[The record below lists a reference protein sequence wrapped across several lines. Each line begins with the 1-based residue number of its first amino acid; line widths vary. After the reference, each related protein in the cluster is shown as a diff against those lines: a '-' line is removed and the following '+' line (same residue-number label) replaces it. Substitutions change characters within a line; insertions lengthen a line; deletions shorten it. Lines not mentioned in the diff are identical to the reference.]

1 MTEKMSSTVP
11 LDWSEVYYT
20 NCPLVSAS
28 NVDQELGW
36 TREEYKKIGVK
47 YAFLR
52 SRRENNWYP
61 HYIHNMDNL
70 IRFGGL
76 FPPIHVHADLRR
88 TKLLGAT
95 HAPHEGGCM
104 LVRARDDIYRMTELK
119 GKKIGLTKSL
129 NTIKNDWW
137 RIQEEQGIELM
148 LRMNGMT
155 RDDVEIVEFP
165 YPDDWYDKPEML
177 DPMENPSELWL
188 KRDHKHD
195 LAFRPLETS
204 LENGTV
210 DAIYTQS
217 KPFQHL
223 QEDTGKFKAIEDL
236 SRYPDWTLQVANI
249 PAVITCTAEMAEQ
262 HPELVVAFMKGMIK
276 VGRWANEHKRAAA
289 AILDRQTFYRDVED
303 TYQGIKHIDMVP
315 NFSPKNLASIEIGK
329 DFMLSHGYIKND
341 FDVHEWAAPEFLE
354 EAAKQ
359 LLEEEWAQAHP
370 EEGRHHRDPRHR
382 ARPDRLKPIPTSDGP
397 AGRDTLP
404 AGRHRPTP
412 PTYIRTKEEGDHDDH
427 VRDGDADG
435 GQGPRSACVTPAE
448 AAAQV
453 AAGEAVLLDV
463 REGEEWQHG
472 HIDGSV
478 PAPRGPAGVLGR
490 PDQPPPQ
497 GGSRPD
503 PPRHRRVRLR
513 HPRHV
518 RGRDPEDAG
527 LRGRRRPRGRPQGV
541 DGRRTAHQRAR
552 VHRHLTP
559 NRPDKGRA
567 TGRHPSPV
575 FGCFP

>member
-1 MTEKMSSTVP
+1 MTQVLKDPDTEVQRVSSTVP
-11 LDWSEVYYT
+11 LTWDEVYYT

-61 HYIHNMDNL
+61 HYIHNLDNL

-76 FPPIHVHADLRR
+76 FPPVHVHADIRR
-88 TKLLGAT
+88 TVLLGAT

-104 LVRARDDIYRMTELK
+104 LVRARDDIYRMTDLK

-165 YPDDWYDKPEML
+165 YPDDWYDDPKML

-195 LAFRPLETS
+195 LAFRPLETA
-204 LENGTV
+204 LGTGVV

-223 QEDTGKFKAIEDL
+223 QEATGKFKAIEDL

-262 HPELVVAFMKGMIK
+262 HPELVVTFMKGMIK
-276 VGRWANEHKRAAA
+276 VGRWANEHKHAAA
-289 AILDRQTFYRDVED
+289 AILDKQTFYVDVED

-315 NFSPKNLASIEIGK
+315 N
-329 DFMLSHGYIKND
+329 LSRA
-341 FDVHEWAAPEFLE
+341 EPRL
-354 EAAKQ
+354 
-359 LLEEEWAQAHP
+359 
-370 EEGRHHRDPRHR
+370 HRDRQGLHGQPRLHQE
-382 ARPDRLKPIPTSDGP
+382 RL
-397 AGRDTLP
+397 
-404 AGRHRPTP
+404 
-412 PTYIRTKEEGDHDDH
+412 
-427 VRDGDADG
+427 
-435 GQGPRSACVTPAE
+435 
-448 AAAQV
+448 
-453 AAGEAVLLDV
+453 
-463 REGEEWQHG
+463 
-472 HIDGSV
+472 
-478 PAPRGPAGVLGR
+478 
-490 PDQPPPQ
+490 
-497 GGSRPD
+497 
-503 PPRHRRVRLR
+503 
-513 HPRHV
+513 
-518 RGRDPEDAG
+518 
-527 LRGRRRPRGRPQGV
+527 RRPRMGRTAI
-541 DGRRTAHQRAR
+541 RRT
-552 VHRHLTP
+552 
-559 NRPDKGRA
+559 GRA
-567 TGRHPSPV
+567 ATPRGTLGKARRGKTRPGTSPARITPRPSRGDEPRR
-575 FGCFP
+575 